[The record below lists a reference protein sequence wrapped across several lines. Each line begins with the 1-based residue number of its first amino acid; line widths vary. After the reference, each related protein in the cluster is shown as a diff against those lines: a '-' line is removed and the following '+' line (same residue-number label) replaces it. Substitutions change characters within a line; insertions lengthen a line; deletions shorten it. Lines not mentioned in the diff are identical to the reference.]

1 MAKDALGH
9 GSDAHSSGV
18 QSVGKGM
25 HINGFKV
32 APTKFGLDQVLV
44 NRTMSLSDAPKLD
57 AAMKGYGLSPAPKGV
72 LPGWV
77 DGSGAMKASLH
88 AHSSGGVALF
98 VGKH

>member
-1 MAKDALGH
+1 MKDAKGH
-9 GSDAHSSGV
+9 GSDTHSTGV
-18 QSVGKGM
+18 QAVGKGM
-25 HINGFKV
+25 QINGFKA

-44 NRTMSLSDAPKLD
+44 NKSMSLGDAPKLN
-57 AAMKGYGLSPAPKGV
+57 ATMKGYGLTPAPKGV

-77 DGSGAMKASLH
+77 DSNGAMKASLH